1 MLEFVILAF
10 YLIIYA
16 LLYGAIIALS
26 IASYV
31 LQAIALQSIA
41 KRRGFSKPWLS
52 WIPVANIWL
61 LGAIADEYDSRA
73 GISKNYGKK
82 TVITYVAS
90 LVIIFSGIIFM
101 YAGIIISGV
110 IGLPEEFMMIIILLS
125 FAVCIVGFVPLGFYC
140 AFYYISLFKVF
151 RSTAGGM
158 AILYFMLSMFVS
170 YALPVCLFI
179 CRKKGYDVTKIDI
192 IEPLDIE

>member
-110 IGLPEEFMMIIILLS
+110 IGLPEEFRQSGI
-125 FAVCIVGFVPLGFYC
+125 
-140 AFYYISLFKVF
+140 
-151 RSTAGGM
+151 
-158 AILYFMLSMFVS
+158 
-170 YALPVCLFI
+170 
-179 CRKKGYDVTKIDI
+179 
-192 IEPLDIE
+192 